1 MGSEPT
7 RLIPNRF
14 VSFNLSSP
22 IRLFCRSLVFF
33 SPQGPARLVARV
45 TKVDEKVDDWVE
57 ASAVSHEALPND
69 SVVPDP
75 ADGSEHLQR
84 YTTACR

>member
-1 MGSEPT
+1 M
-7 RLIPNRF
+7 
-14 VSFNLSSP
+14 
-22 IRLFCRSLVFF
+22 
-33 SPQGPARLVARV
+33 ARV

-69 SVVPDP
+69 SVFPDP